1 MSGDNSRLERIET
14 TLEHHSEKL
23 DKILE
28 VQEQQGARITVVE
41 LDVDRKKTR
50 NMVTKERDEKRS
62 AARAYQVSYVSIG
75 IAAGVLITRLVEL
88 VLRWFI

>member
-1 MSGDNSRLERIET
+1 MSGDNSRLARIET